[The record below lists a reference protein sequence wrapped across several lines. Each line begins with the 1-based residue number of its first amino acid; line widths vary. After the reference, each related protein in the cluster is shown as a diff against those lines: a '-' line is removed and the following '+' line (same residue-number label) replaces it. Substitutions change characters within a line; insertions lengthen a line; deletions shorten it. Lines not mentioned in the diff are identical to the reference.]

1 MNESARAV
9 LQESRFSNTM
19 VPWRFAPLHLLHT
32 AHTHRILCAESAMAW
47 GNVGGGRFGIYMEE
61 ASARAIAG
69 EFLQAAKA

>member
-1 MNESARAV
+1 M
-9 LQESRFSNTM
+9 
-19 VPWRFAPLHLLHT
+19 HLLHT

-61 ASARAIAG
+61 ASAQAIAS